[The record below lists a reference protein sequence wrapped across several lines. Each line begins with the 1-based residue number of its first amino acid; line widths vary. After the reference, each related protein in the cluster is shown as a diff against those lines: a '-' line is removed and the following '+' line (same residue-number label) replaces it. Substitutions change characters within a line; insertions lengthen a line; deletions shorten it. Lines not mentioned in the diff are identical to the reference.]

1 MQVEVLST
9 DELGDRSYVVHD
21 GSVAVVVDPQRD
33 IDRVERYLTAA
44 GVAATLILET
54 HIHNDYVTGGY
65 QLVQRT
71 GARYGVNAA
80 DPVAFDRLPLR
91 DGDML
96 TAGSLRV
103 RVMATPGHTDTHLA
117 YVVTDTSAPGEPP
130 AVFTGGSLLYGSVG
144 RTDLVDVARTDELT
158 RAQFRSAHRL
168 ADALPDEACIYP
180 THGFGSFC
188 SAGPAT
194 GEDASTMGIERAR
207 NDALT
212 APGEQSFVD
221 TLVHNLTAYPAYYA
235 HIAPRNLQGP
245 QPVDLSAPSAADAA
259 ELTKR
264 IAAGEWVV
272 DLRDRAQF
280 AADHL
285 AGSIGI
291 MLSTQFATYL
301 GWLMPWDT
309 PLTLIGES
317 PGQVAAAQRQLV
329 RIGIDRPVGAAA
341 GDLDTLTAPNQ
352 DRRHYPRVTF
362 AAIRDIGP
370 HDIVLD
376 VRRDDERAVGHLPG
390 SAHVPLHQLLTR
402 LADLPPG
409 RLWVHC
415 ASGFRASIAA
425 SLLDRAGCD
434 VILIDDDYSYAVELG
449 LASS

>member
-91 DGDML
+91 DGDTL

-117 YVVTDTSAPGEPP
+117 YVVTDTSAPGEAP

-188 SAGPAT
+188 SAET
-194 GEDASTMGIERAR
+194 V
-207 NDALT
+207 
-212 APGEQSFVD
+212 QS
-221 TLVHNLTAYPAYYA
+221 A
-235 HIAPRNLQGP
+235 
-245 QPVDLSAPSAADAA
+245 
-259 ELTKR
+259 
-264 IAAGEWVV
+264 
-272 DLRDRAQF
+272 
-280 AADHL
+280 
-285 AGSIGI
+285 
-291 MLSTQFATYL
+291 
-301 GWLMPWDT
+301 
-309 PLTLIGES
+309 
-317 PGQVAAAQRQLV
+317 
-329 RIGIDRPVGAAA
+329 
-341 GDLDTLTAPNQ
+341 
-352 DRRHYPRVTF
+352 
-362 AAIRDIGP
+362 
-370 HDIVLD
+370 
-376 VRRDDERAVGHLPG
+376 
-390 SAHVPLHQLLTR
+390 
-402 LADLPPG
+402 
-409 RLWVHC
+409 
-415 ASGFRASIAA
+415 
-425 SLLDRAGCD
+425 
-434 VILIDDDYSYAVELG
+434 
-449 LASS
+449 